1 MLLSIVIPCYN
12 SAKTI
17 RKVVETSM
25 EAIGKIENLECEFV
39 LVNDYS
45 RDDTEK
51 VIWQLAREYPNVK
64 GITLA
69 KNFGQHNAIMAGL
82 HEAEGDYIM
91 GMDDDMQT
99 HPSQIP
105 AFIDKMQEGY
115 DVVFGIYRK
124 RKFNFMKNLLSKIA
138 SFIMWHMVERPKGLE
153 ASNYWCCSRYVRDE
167 LIRYDGYNLYLQI
180 LFYRTTAN
188 IANIEIEHFSREEG
202 KSNYNFMKSLKLF
215 MTFMNY
221 TVVPLRMA
229 TIIGTLLS
237 AAGFIA
243 TAVVFVRK
251 LLDPEI
257 TLGWSSLMCVIML
270 LFGFVFLILGVIG
283 EYIGKLI
290 LNISRTPQYVIR
302 KTINIQEKKGSGRS
316 ETLREADGEGI
327 RGGEQVSHMRM

>member
-1 MLLSIVIPCYN
+1 MLLSIVIPCYK

-25 EAIGKIENLECEFV
+25 EVIDKIEDLDCEFV
-39 LVNDYS
+39 LVNDFS
-45 RDDTEK
+45 QDGTDEA
-51 VIWQLAREYPNVK
+51 IWQLARDYPNVK
-64 GITLA
+64 GISLA

-82 HEAEGDYIM
+82 HETSGDYIM

-105 AFIDKMQEGY
+105 AFIEKMREGY

-124 RKFNFMKNLLSKIA
+124 RKFSFAKNFFSKIA

-153 ASNYWCCSRYVRDE
+153 ASNFWCCRRYVRDE
-167 LIRYDGYNLYLQI
+167 LVRYDGYNLYLQI
-180 LFYRTTAN
+180 LFYRTTGN

-229 TIIGTLLS
+229 TIVGTLLS
-237 AAGFIA
+237 MTGFIA
-243 TAVVFVRK
+243 TVAIFVRK
-251 LLDPEI
+251 LLDPEV

-270 LFGFVFLILGVIG
+270 LFGFAFLILGVIG

-302 KTINIQEKKGSGRS
+302 KTINIEEKAGPAPQGQEKGRH
-316 ETLREADGEGI
+316 TGT
-327 RGGEQVSHMRM
+327 

>member
-12 SAKTI
+12 SAGTI
-17 RKVVETSM
+17 RKVVEMSM
-25 EAIGKIENLECEFV
+25 DVIKQMKDLDCEFV
-39 LVNDYS
+39 LVNDFS
-45 RDDTEK
+45 RDSTRDE
-51 VIWQLAREYPNVK
+51 IWRLARDYPNVK
-64 GITLA
+64 GISLA

-82 HEAEGDYIM
+82 HEASGDYVM

-105 AFIDKMQEGY
+105 AFIEKMREGY

-124 RKFNFMKNLLSKIA
+124 RKFNFVKNALSKAA

-153 ASNYWCCSRYVRDE
+153 ASNFWCCSRYVRDE
-167 LIRYDGYNLYLQI
+167 LVKYDGYNLYLQI
-180 LFYRTTAN
+180 LFYRTTGN

-202 KSNYNFMKSLKLF
+202 TSNYNFRKSLKLF

-229 TIIGTLLS
+229 TIMGTLLS

-243 TAVVFVRK
+243 TVVVFVRK

-257 TLGWSSLMCVIML
+257 TIGWSSLMCVIML
-270 LFGFVFLILGVIG
+270 LFGFAFLILGIIG

-290 LNISRTPQYVIR
+290 LNINKTPQYVVR
-302 KTINIQEKKGSGRS
+302 EKIN
-316 ETLREADGEGI
+316 T
-327 RGGEQVSHMRM
+327 

>member
-12 SAKTI
+12 SAGTI
-17 RKVVETSM
+17 RKVVEMSM
-25 EAIGKIENLECEFV
+25 EVISQIEGMECEFV
-39 LVNDYS
+39 LVNDFS
-45 RDDTEK
+45 RDDTRDA
-51 VIWQLAREYPNVK
+51 IWQLAKDYPNVK
-64 GITLA
+64 GISLA

-82 HEAEGDYIM
+82 RETSGDYIM

-105 AFIDKMQEGY
+105 AFLAKMREGY

-124 RKFNFMKNLLSKIA
+124 RKFNFAKNLLSKVA

-167 LIRYDGYNLYLQI
+167 LVKYDGYNLYLQI
-180 LFYRTTAN
+180 LFYRTTGN

-202 KSNYNFMKSLKLF
+202 TSNYNFAKSVKLF

-229 TIIGTLLS
+229 TILGTLLS
-237 AAGFIA
+237 ATGFIA
-243 TAVVFVRK
+243 TVVVFVRK

-257 TLGWSSLMCVIML
+257 TIGWSSLMCVIML
-270 LFGFVFLILGVIG
+270 LFGFAFLILGIIG

-290 LNISRTPQYVIR
+290 LNINKTPQYVIR
-302 KTINIQEKKGSGRS
+302 EKINIE
-316 ETLREADGEGI
+316 
-327 RGGEQVSHMRM
+327 